1 MSLTLSVDS
10 KVFAKAYA
18 KGEPQLVWARLADDL
33 ETPVSAFLRFGRD
46 RKNAFLLESVEG
58 GEVRG
63 RYSIIGLDPDLVWRI
78 DADRATIA
86 RGAEAIAAG
95 NYEPDERPPLD
106 SLRAVIAESALEI
119 PRVLPPPAAGLFG
132 YLGYETVRFV
142 DRIPVND
149 ANPVGAP
156 DAILLRPTVV
166 VIFDALTQDI
176 ILATPARP
184 AEGVAAK
191 DAYAAARDR
200 LAQAA
205 AELNGPRSG
214 RKPMAEPATAPL
226 EAAVSVSHEAYR
238 ARVEAVKR
246 YIRAGDIFQ
255 AVPSQRFSAPF
266 AHPPFALYRALRKL
280 NPSPFLYFLN
290 FEDFAIVGSSPEIL
304 VRVRDRKITIRPI
317 AGTRPRGKT
326 PVEDRALER
335 ELLDDEKE
343 RAEHLMLLDLGR
355 NDAGRV
361 AKFGTVRVTEQFIVE
376 RYSHVMHIVSNVEAI
391 LKDDC
396 DLVDALYA
404 GFPAGTVSGAPK
416 VRAMEIIAE
425 LESERRGVYAGCVGY
440 FSAGGDMDT
449 CIALRTGVVKDGV
462 LHVRAGGGVVFD
474 SDPETERLETT
485 HKSAAV
491 FRAAVEA
498 PRFAL
503 DEN

>member
-10 KVFAKAYA
+10 KSFAKAYA
-18 KGEPQLVWARLADDL
+18 KGAPQLVWTRLADDL
-33 ETPVSAFLRFGRD
+33 ETPVSAFLKFGRD

-63 RYSIIGLDPDLVWRI
+63 RYSIIGLDPDLIWRI
-78 DADRATIA
+78 EGDHARIA
-86 RGAEAIAAG
+86 RGAEAIAAHA
-95 NYEPDERPPLD
+95 YQIDDRPPLD
-106 SLRAVIAESALEI
+106 SLRALIAESALEI
-119 PRVLPPPAAGLFG
+119 PLELPPPAAGLFG

-142 DRIPVND
+142 DRIPVNATD
-149 ANPVGAP
+149 PVGAP

-176 ILATPARP
+176 ILATPARSV
-184 AEGVAAK
+184 EGIVAK
-191 DAYAAARDR
+191 DAYTAARDR
-200 LAQAA
+200 LEQAA

-214 RKPMAEPATAPL
+214 RKPMPETAGPPL
-226 EAAVSVSHEAYR
+226 RAAASVAHDAYR
-238 ARVEAVKR
+238 ARVEAVKQ
-246 YIRAGDIFQ
+246 YIRDGDIFQ
-255 AVPSQRFSAPF
+255 AVPSQRFFAPF
-266 AHPPFALYRALRKL
+266 TEPPFALYRALRRV

-326 PVEDRALER
+326 RLADEALEH
-335 ELLDDEKE
+335 ELLADEKE

-361 AKFGTVRVTEQFIVE
+361 AKFGTVRVTAQFVVE
-376 RYSHVMHIVSNVEAI
+376 RYSHVMHIVSNVEAE
-391 LKDDC
+391 LRDDC

-425 LESERRGVYAGCVGY
+425 LETERRGVYAGCVGY

-474 SDPETERLETT
+474 SDPETERMETV
-485 HKSAAV
+485 HKVAALL
-491 FRAAVEA
+491 RAGAEA
-498 PRFAL
+498 ARFIL

>member
-1 MSLTLSVDS
+1 MSLRLSVDS
-10 KVFAKAYA
+10 KSFAKAYA
-18 KGEPQLVWARLADDL
+18 QGRPQLVWTRYADDL
-33 ETPVSAFLRFGRD
+33 ETPVSAFLKFGRD
-46 RKNAFLLESVEG
+46 RENAVLLESVEG

-63 RYSIIGLDPDLVWRI
+63 RYSVIGLDPDLIWRI
-78 DADRATIA
+78 EGDRALVA
-86 RGAEAIAAG
+86 RGPGVATG
-95 NYEPDERPPLD
+95 DFEPDDRPPLE
-106 SLRAVIAESALEI
+106 SLRALIAESALDI
-119 PRVLPPPAAGLFG
+119 PPALPPPAAGLFG

-142 DRIPVND
+142 DKIPVNE

-184 AEGVAAK
+184 ESGLAAK

-200 LAQAA
+200 LEQTV

-214 RKPMAEPATAPL
+214 RKPMPESAGAPL
-226 EAAVSVSHEAYR
+226 DAAANIAHEAYR
-238 ARVEAVKR
+238 ASVEAVKR

-266 AHPPFALYRALRKL
+266 THPPFALYRALRRL
-280 NPSPFLYFLN
+280 NPSPFLFFLN

-304 VRVRDRKITIRPI
+304 VRVRGGAITIRPI

-326 PVEDRALER
+326 PEEDDALER
-335 ELLDDEKE
+335 ELLADEKE

-361 AKFGTVRVTEQFIVE
+361 AKFGTVRVTEQFVVE
-376 RYSHVMHIVSNVEAI
+376 RYSHVMHIVSNVEAE
-391 LKDDC
+391 LRDGC

-425 LESERRGVYAGCVGY
+425 LETERRGVYAGCVGY

-474 SDPETERLETT
+474 SDPETERMETV

-491 FRAAVEA
+491 LRAGGEA
-498 PRFAL
+498 ARFAL